1 MRISHAWVRPASPT
15 RATERMALQVDDRIR
30 IVRLLVAQRDVSG
43 ASTSPPQPRV
53 GEEGDVVADVG
64 EGILL
69 VEHSTAD
76 GRTIWLA
83 EFLEDELELVARPLA
98 LDED

>member
-1 MRISHAWVRPASPT
+1 MSF
-15 RATERMALQVDDRIR
+15 QVDDTVR
-30 IVRLLVAQRDVSG
+30 IVRLLVAGREVTG
-43 ASTSPPQPRV
+43 ASASPPQPHI

-69 VEHSTAD
+69 IEHATAD
-76 GRTIWLA
+76 GQTIWLA

>member
-1 MRISHAWVRPASPT
+1 MTPF
-15 RATERMALQVDDRIR
+15 QVDDRVR
-30 IVRLLVAQRDVSG
+30 IVRLRVPEREVTG

-64 EGILL
+64 EGVLL
-69 VEHSTAD
+69 VEHGTAD
-76 GRTIWLA
+76 GQTIWLA
-83 EFLEDELELVARPLA
+83 EFLEEELELVARPPA